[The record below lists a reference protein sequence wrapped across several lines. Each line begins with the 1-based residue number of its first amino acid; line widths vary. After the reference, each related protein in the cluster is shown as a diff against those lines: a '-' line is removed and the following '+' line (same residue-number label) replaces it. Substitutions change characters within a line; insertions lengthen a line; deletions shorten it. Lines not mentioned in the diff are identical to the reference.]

1 MTEREREEIAMFRYG
16 VISDLVSAELGRGEQ
31 KRLLR
36 EKAARQW
43 HLPGQELKSFSV
55 NTLRGWV
62 RDYRRGG
69 VDGLK
74 PEPRRDRGQPRA
86 LPEEVRRVLAQARQ
100 EHPQWGVPE
109 IVKHLREA
117 GLVLADQPL
126 PLSTLYRSIGRAQA
140 PVTPAQDR
148 RKFAFERPLA
158 CVQADVMYGPYV
170 RVEDQLRRSY
180 LHLLL
185 DDCTRL
191 VLEGCFHLEQNLAS
205 FAATLKQALLRRGY
219 VPERLYTDNGAAF
232 VSHDLTWSLAQLGLH
247 LVHTRPGE
255 PQGRGKIER
264 FFRGVR
270 EQFLAVRWRPLM
282 TLDELNAAF
291 WDWVERDYHR
301 RPHQGLQGQTPL
313 EAWAAKAD
321 QLQRRPRV
329 QPERLD
335 DIFRRRLV
343 RLVKRDRTFSLH
355 GCLWEAPVE
364 VVGCRIEV
372 LCPFQA
378 EEPVEIRY
386 QDRSLGRARRVDL
399 QVNSQAR
406 RTLRFD
412 QED

>member
-16 VISDLVSAELGRGEQ
+16 VISDLVSAELERGEQ
-31 KRLLR
+31 KRLLL
-36 EKAARQW
+36 EKAGRQW
-43 HLPGQELKSFSV
+43 RLPNEALATYSV
-55 NTLRGWV
+55 NTLRAWV

-69 VDGLK
+69 VDLLK
-74 PEPRRDRGQPRA
+74 PQPRRDRGQSRA
-86 LPEEVRRVLAQARQ
+86 FPEEVRRVLAQARQ
-100 EHPQWGVPE
+100 EHPEWGVRE
-109 IVKHLREA
+109 IVTQVREA
-117 GLVLADQPL
+117 GLVLPDQPL
-126 PLSTLYRSIGRAQA
+126 PLSTLYRCIGRAQY
-140 PVTPAQDR
+140 PLTPAQDR

-170 RVEDQLRRSY
+170 RIEDQLRRSY

-191 VLEGCFHLEQNLAS
+191 VLEGSFHREQNLAS

-232 VSHDLTWSLAQLGLH
+232 LSHDLSWSLAQLGLH
-247 LVHTRPGE
+247 LIHSRPGQ

-264 FFRGVR
+264 FFRTVR

-313 EAWAAKAD
+313 DAWTAQAH

-329 QPERLD
+329 QPERLHD
-335 DIFRRRLV
+335 LFRRRLV
-343 RLVKRDRTFSLH
+343 RLVKRDRTFSLR
-355 GCLWEAPVE
+355 GSLWEAPVE
-364 VVGCRIEV
+364 VVGCRIE
-372 LCPFQA
+372 LFSPFDAQ
-378 EEPVEIRY
+378 EPVEIRY
-386 QDRSLGRARRVDL
+386 QGRSLGRARRVDL